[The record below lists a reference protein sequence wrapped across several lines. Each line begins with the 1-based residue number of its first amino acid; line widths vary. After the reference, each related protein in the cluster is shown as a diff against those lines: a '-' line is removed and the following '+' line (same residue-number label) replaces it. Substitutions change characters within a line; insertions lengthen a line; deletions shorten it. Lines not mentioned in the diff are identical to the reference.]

1 LLEERRMRKGDLLGR
16 IIGMVVFLGGIGLL
30 AFVFATAYS
39 WFSTPSAALPT
50 APAPGSNAP
59 ATVQLGKSAFVL
71 LEKIALLIVMTIV
84 GSLLA
89 GRGVQLY
96 FAAVNAKPPSIAP
109 KDE

>member
-1 LLEERRMRKGDLLGR
+1 MRRGDLIGR
-16 IIGMVVFLGGIGLL
+16 VIGIVVFLGGIGLL
-30 AFVFATAYS
+30 AFVFATAYA

-50 APAPGSNAP
+50 SASPGSSGP
-59 ATVQLGKSAFVL
+59 ATAQLGKSALDILERIGL
-71 LEKIALLIVMTIV
+71 LVVMTIV

-96 FAAVNAKPPSIAP
+96 FASVNAKPPAIAP

>member
-1 LLEERRMRKGDLLGR
+1 MRKDDLIGR
-16 IIGMVVFLGGIGLL
+16 LIGIIVFLLGIGLL

-39 WFSTPSAALPT
+39 WFTTPSAGLAISPTPGST
-50 APAPGSNAP
+50 APATA
-59 ATVQLGKSAFVL
+59 QLGQSAVVL
-71 LEKIALLIVMTIV
+71 LVKIGLLIVMTIV

-96 FAAVNAKPPSIAP
+96 FAATSASKHPPSIAP

>member
-1 LLEERRMRKGDLLGR
+1 MRKGDLVGR
-16 IIGMVVFLGGIGLL
+16 VVGIVVFLGGIGLL

-50 APAPGSNAP
+50 SASPASTAP
-59 ATVQLGKSAFVL
+59 ATAQLGRSAL
-71 LEKIALLIVMTIV
+71 GILERIALLIVMTIV

-96 FAAVNAKPPSIAP
+96 FASINVKPPAIAP
-109 KDE
+109 KDD